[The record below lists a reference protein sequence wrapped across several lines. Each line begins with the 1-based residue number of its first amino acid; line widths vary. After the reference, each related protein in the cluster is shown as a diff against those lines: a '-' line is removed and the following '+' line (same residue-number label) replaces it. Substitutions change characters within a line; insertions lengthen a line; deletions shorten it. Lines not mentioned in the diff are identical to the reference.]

1 MQCTAIPLM
10 RRATRWLGAAA
21 LMGACALA
29 LALPSPKD
37 IEAAV
42 NAGHLTQA
50 ETMLREVLQDK
61 PGSARAHYELGQV
74 LAREAKYD
82 EALAEVQRA
91 KSIDSSLKFASSPE
105 KFQQTLYKIAAAAS
119 AAKLPATGTTTPL
132 ASTVAQAPAPA
143 PASPALNL
151 NYVLLGIG
159 VLVLVAFLIRRSQA
173 QAASANRGY
182 AQAAPAAGSGFGAQF
197 TPKAPAYANGPAAGY
212 APGYGPGYGAPMQ
225 GGVGSGV
232 GGAVLGGV
240 AGLAAGYAL
249 SKAFEGD
256 HHSSANHGSQDTGG
270 NGAGYLPFDAPAP
283 PDLGSFDA
291 GSGDSWDAANSGGND
306 DNW

>member
-1 MQCTAIPLM
+1 MQFTAIPLM

-29 LALPSPKD
+29 LALPAPKD

-42 NAGHLTQA
+42 NAGHLPQA

-74 LAREAKYD
+74 LARQAKYD

-91 KSIDSSLKFASSPE
+91 KSIDSSLKFAASPE
-105 KFQQTLYKIAAAAS
+105 KFQQTLDKIGAATS
-119 AAKLPATGTTTPL
+119 TAKLPSATAGAQVATT
-132 ASTVAQAPAPA
+132 AAPAPA

-159 VLVLVAFLIRRSQA
+159 ALVLVAFLIRRSQA
-173 QAASANRGY
+173 QTASANRGY
-182 AQAAPAAGSGFGAQF
+182 APTAPAAGGGFGAQF
-197 TPKAPAYANGPAAGY
+197 TPNAPAYPGGPAAGY
-212 APGYGPGYGAPMQ
+212 APGYGSGYGAPMQ

-249 SKAFEGD
+249 TKAFEGD
-256 HHSSANHGSQDTGG
+256 HHSGGNQGAQPSGG
-270 NGAGYLPFDAPAP
+270 NGAGYVPFDAPAP
-283 PDLGSFDA
+283 PDMGSFDA
-291 GSGDSWDAANSGGND
+291 GSGDSWDAAESGGSD